1 MTWQAWVFLGLLVL
15 VAMPW
20 TLICGAYVA
29 RVAKRVEAHR
39 LPIAPTTPAPPD
51 DLVSFTASNG
61 WTALI
66 VDPPQ
71 GRPYVLL
78 RNPARTYRVTSPLPR
93 PTDEPNLRAGLVAA
107 AEFIDALTPNAH
119 PERKQ

>member
-1 MTWQAWVFLGLLVL
+1 MTWQAWLFLGLLVFFC
-15 VAMPW
+15 VPW
-20 TLICGAYVA
+20 PLMYRAHVI
-29 RVAKRVEAHR
+29 RVAQRVSVAD
-39 LPIAPTTPAPPD
+39 PVVVTTAPAPPD

-71 GRPYVLL
+71 GRPYILL

-93 PTDEPNLRAGLVAA
+93 PTDEPNLRAGLVAT